1 LYVSSDVITTWAGS
15 FSVECAKKESAKKKE
30 REKSKSAKKKSAKN
44 ATFNISTYLQ
54 N

>member
-1 LYVSSDVITTWAGS
+1 MSSDVITTWGSS
-15 FSVECAKKESAKKKE
+15 FSVESAKKNNDSAKKKE

-44 ATFNISTYLQ
+44 ATINISTYLQ